1 MLPQTNKQTLMTD
14 IESCIGLHQIRQ
26 MYNNL
31 ILGLFCVSRW
41 ISSYDEEVYMI
52 INMKIVLVLRLAGW

>member
-1 MLPQTNKQTLMTD
+1 MTD